1 MTNEEWHNVLDVN
14 LTGAFNTCKIV
25 IPVMRKARYGR
36 IINTSSI
43 NGTIG
48 AFGQTNYAAAKAGI
62 LLLAQATLFSPASA
76 KEISATV
83 YEPDVSMM

>member
-1 MTNEEWHNVLDVN
+1 MRIAVSLV
-14 LTGAFNTCKIV
+14 TCKH
-25 IPVMRKARYGR
+25 PDTLCPARGLS
-36 IINTSSI
+36 NS
-43 NGTIG
+43 
-48 AFGQTNYAAAKAGI
+48 AFYLNAAKAGI